1 MANPSTKA
9 SANNAKTAG
18 NRSPSPPDEK
28 FWIRYSQHHELPLS
42 SVGSFTIHALAL
54 GLLTL
59 ASIFGWF
66 ALLGLNKE
74 SLPVDAISVRAG
86 GGGDPTGISSGP
98 GGKGNPLVEN
108 VETPKEDASV
118 TPYTGPAL
126 TEVPRAQVDPIE
138 FPDLAKDPEGQRF
151 IEKKNLALSALSKV
165 NRDAREQMMNG
176 VAGDRG
182 QGGSGKDGG
191 KDGGKGKGKGDGQ
204 GEGKGK
210 ILTKREKRVLR
221 WVMIFDTVDGNDY
234 ARQLDALG
242 AILGVPESGGQYRIL
257 RDLKSRPA
265 RGKIEDLNKIER
277 IFWVDDK
284 PDSVGPLAAALQL
297 NPPPPHIVAF
307 FPRKFEQDL
316 LRLELS
322 YRGLKEED
330 IQETRFRVI
339 KVGNT
344 YAPRVVDQI
353 SMRRR

>member
-1 MANPSTKA
+1 MANHSTKA
-9 SANNAKTAG
+9 SANSAKAASK
-18 NRSPSPPDEK
+18 RPDAPPDDK

-42 SVGSFTIHALAL
+42 GVGSFTIHALLL
-54 GLLTL
+54 GVLTL
-59 ASIFGWF
+59 ASLFGWF
-66 ALLGLNKE
+66 ALLGLNKD

-86 GGGDPTGISSGP
+86 GGGDPAGISSGP

-108 VETPKEDASV
+108 IETPKDDPNV
-118 TPYTGPAL
+118 PPYSGPAL

-151 IEKKNLALSALSKV
+151 IDKKNLALSALSKI

-191 KDGGKGKGKGDGQ
+191 KDAGKDKGKGDGK

-221 WVMIFDTVDGNDY
+221 WVMTFETLDGNDY

-242 AILGVPESGGQYRIL
+242 AILGVPESNGQYRII
-257 RDLKSRPA
+257 RDLKARPA
-265 RGKIEDLNKIER
+265 RGEIEDLNKIER

-284 PDSVGPLAAALQL
+284 PKSVIPLAEALQL

-307 FPRKFEQDL
+307 FPRKFEQEL

-322 YRGLKEED
+322 YHRWKEED
-330 IQETRFRVI
+330 IQETQFVI
-339 KVGNT
+339 KKDRSANT
-344 YAPRVVDQI
+344 YKPQVVGQI
-353 SMRRR
+353 RR